1 MKHRR
6 YAGILLSLTLLFVG
20 APSAMAHELPTPSP
34 VPSVAPLSELEQYKL
49 AMEHFRSDS
58 TVFKKIANKFTTA
71 VTKAQSVF
79 DSAMRTAKSD
89 RARTIITA
97 QRDSFVEIA
106 INNRDAAIEEM
117 GGAPVMPTEPVKPV
131 VTAIAKKTKTSKPSP
146 TPSP

>member
-20 APSAMAHELPTPSP
+20 APSTMAHELPTPSP

-58 TVFKKIANKFTTA
+58 IVFKKIANKFTTA

>member
-6 YAGILLSLTLLFVG
+6 CAGILLSLTLLFVG

-34 VPSVAPLSELEQYKL
+34 VPSATPLSELEQYKL

-58 TVFKKIANKFTTA
+58 IVFKKIANKFTTA

-79 DSAMRTAKSD
+79 DSAIRTAKSD

>member
-6 YAGILLSLTLLFVG
+6 CAGILLSLTLLFVG

-34 VPSVAPLSELEQYKL
+34 VPSVTPLSELEQYKL
-49 AMEHFRSDS
+49 AMEHFRGDS
-58 TVFKKIANKFTTA
+58 IVFKKIANKFTTA

-79 DSAMRTAKSD
+79 DSAIRTAKSD

-117 GGAPVMPTEPVKPV
+117 GGAPVMPPEPVKPV